1 MKKNYIKLNIA
12 VLLHLILVNF
22 CFAQKIIKMKNVNG
36 VFQIPCKINGIPLN
50 FIFDTGASEVS
61 ISITEAK
68 FLIKQD
74 LITKNDLL
82 EKSDYRTADG
92 SIVEGMKINI
102 KTIDIDGIILENV
115 KATIIDSQ
123 SAPLLLGQSAI
134 KRLGR
139 YSIENNLLTLYDH
152 NLNSTNKDTSSK
164 TSLKYVENINV
175 DEEALKYY
183 NAFSIN
189 EHWLGKDECSLKF
202 NKYSNSFNYT
212 SKRLISNKEISNEV
226 AVFKSECSF
235 DFDDITE
242 VTTVILLQNR
252 EDNSDN
258 IVLFVINL
266 NKEIEERKISEK
278 TGEIIPK
285 DEIIKTNSIAL
296 DVFKN
301 PSNKEIENLQKAI
314 KDIFPGKKHIIK
326 YGD

>member
-1 MKKNYIKLNIA
+1 MTNHIKLKI
-12 VLLHLILVNF
+12 LIFLHLILVNF
-22 CFAQKIIKMKNVNG
+22 CCAQKIIKMKNVNG

-68 FLIKQD
+68 FLMKQN

-139 YSIENNLLTLYDH
+139 YSIDNNLLTLYDH
-152 NLNSTNKDTSSK
+152 NLNSTDLNTTSK

-183 NAFSIN
+183 NSFSVK
-189 EHWLGKDECSLKF
+189 EHWLGKDECSLVY
-202 NKYSNSFNYT
+202 NKYSNSFTYN
-212 SKRLISNKEISNEV
+212 SKRQMGNKFTNDE

-235 DFDDITE
+235 DFDDIAD
-242 VTTVILLQNR
+242 VTTGIILQDR

-258 IVLFVINL
+258 IIFFVINL
-266 NKEIEERKISEK
+266 NKEIDERKIAEK
-278 TGEIIPK
+278 TGEFPK
-285 DEIIKTNSIAL
+285 DEIKKTDSIGL

-314 KDIFPGKKHIIK
+314 KDIFPGKKHITK
-326 YGD
+326 YAD

>member
-1 MKKNYIKLNIA
+1 MKNHSKLKII
-12 VLLHLILVNF
+12 VLLHLIFVNF

-68 FLIKQD
+68 FLIKQN

-102 KTIDIDGIILENV
+102 KSIDIDGIILENV

-152 NLNSTNKDTSSK
+152 NLNSTDKDTTSK
-164 TSLKYVENINV
+164 TSQKYVENINV

-183 NAFSIN
+183 NSFSVK
-189 EHWLGKDECSLKF
+189 EHWLGKDECSLVY
-202 NKYSNSFNYT
+202 NKYTKSFTYI
-212 SKRLISNKEISNEV
+212 SRRLISNKAISNEV
-226 AVFKSECSF
+226 DVYKSEFSF

-242 VTTVILLQNR
+242 VSTVIMLQNR
-252 EDNSDN
+252 DDNSDN
-258 IVLFVINL
+258 IVYFVINL
-266 NKEIEERKISEK
+266 KEEVEIRNIHEK
-278 TGEIIPK
+278 TGELWPK
-285 DEIIKTNSIAL
+285 EEIIKRNSISL
-296 DVFKN
+296 DICKD

-314 KDIFPGKKHIIK
+314 KDIFPGRKHIIK
-326 YGD
+326 YAD

>member
-1 MKKNYIKLNIA
+1 MKNHNKLKII
-12 VLLHLILVNF
+12 VLLHLIFVNF

-74 LITKNDLL
+74 LISKNDLL

-102 KTIDIDGIILENV
+102 KSIDIDGIILENV

-139 YSIENNLLTLYDH
+139 YSIENNILTLYDH
-152 NLNSTNKDTSSK
+152 NLNSTNKDTTSK
-164 TSLKYVENINV
+164 TSQKYIENINV

-183 NAFSIN
+183 NSFSVK
-189 EHWLGKDECSLKF
+189 EHWLGKDECSLVY
-202 NKYSNSFNYT
+202 NKYSNSFTYT
-212 SKRLISNKEISNEV
+212 SRRLISNKQISNEV

-242 VTTVILLQNR
+242 VTTVILLQDR

-258 IVLFVINL
+258 IVGFVINL
-266 NKEIEERKISEK
+266 NKEIDERKISEK

-285 DEIIKTNSIAL
+285 DEIIKTNTIGL
-296 DVFKN
+296 EVFKN
-301 PSNKEIENLQKAI
+301 PSNKEIEKLQNAI

-326 YGD
+326 YAD